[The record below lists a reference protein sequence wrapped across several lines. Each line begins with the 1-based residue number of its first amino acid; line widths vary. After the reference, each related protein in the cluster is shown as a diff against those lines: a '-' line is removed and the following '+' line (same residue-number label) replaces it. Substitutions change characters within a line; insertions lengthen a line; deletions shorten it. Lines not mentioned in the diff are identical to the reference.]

1 MRLLTLPFLILLA
14 FVDTLAN
21 HLAGFED
28 GTVPVRRGARVR

>member
-1 MRLLTLPFLILLA
+1 MKLLAFPFLLVLA
-14 FVDTLAN
+14 FVDLLAN